1 MRQNKKT
8 TILILALTLM
18 AVLPLASAANWQQ
31 GPNWNIGSNWN
42 PLTTYTITVTSPHG
56 TPTASGTVA
65 AGASY
70 PTSVTSPDTQGYV
83 RYNCTGYQIDG
94 GALTPG
100 TSYTFTSVSASH
112 TIVYSWTTQYLI
124 TPSNDSHST
133 TSPPTAQW
141 CNASTSQTF
150 TYSAAAGYAIAH
162 VYIDGADSAIT
173 GSYTFTSISAS
184 HTIQVTT
191 SQNVYPIIA
200 SAGTGGSI
208 SPSGTTIAAQGS
220 SQTYSI
226 NASIGNHLTTLF
238 VDGSP
243 VTPASSYTFTNIQ
256 ASHTIT
262 ANFALDVFYITS
274 SADSNANVLPNGIT
288 AANYGSSL
296 TVYYSA
302 NDGYEIINVTVDSQ
316 PASISSVTGDYTF
329 TNIQANHTI
338 AVASSLINTPT
349 PTPTPTPTHSNRPTT
364 TETLYMRSDQYNVT
378 GLTGYGLDTD
388 YTNTAQTLTLTETG
402 NITVYYGFRVYI
414 YYSPLKITELTSGT
428 PIAILSADGN
438 FTGQLSNVWN
448 FPGTTVTLGYQAL
461 KVSLYASTDN
471 QATWSNQADYLT
483 NILITNYIAPST
495 WTFSL
500 QMNVIH
506 TSTDTTSSF
515 SFGDTNNRS
524 TISNIVIQNPL
535 ESEIQAW
542 RISRGDYV
550 GFELGAYMDILGEGF
565 YAAILILIGGVLFFR
580 YGHGGVILF
589 LFSIFGGAG
598 GLIFLLIP
606 PWTAPIVGVIIV
618 LSLTFLTWRLIR

>member
-1 MRQNKKT
+1 MDVHVRVSNTEGPNIIQNTKKT
-8 TILILALTLM
+8 TLFILALIIVIVM
-18 AVLPLASAANWQQ
+18 PLASATNWQL
-31 GPNWNIGSNWN
+31 GTNWNIGQNWIIPNNN
-42 PLTTYTITVTSPHG
+42 PTYTII
-56 TPTASGTVA
+56 ASAA
-65 AGASY
+65 AGGSIS
-70 PTSVTSPDTQGYV
+70 PTGIINAIKGNNQTFTITSNLGFHTTTVIVDNTNQGA
-83 RYNCTGYQIDG
+83 I
-94 GALTPG
+94 
-100 TSYTFTSVSASH
+100 TSYTFTNVSA
-112 TIVYSWTTQYLI
+112 
-124 TPSNDSHST
+124 
-133 TSPPTAQW
+133 A
-141 CNASTSQTF
+141 
-150 TYSAAAGYAIAH
+150 
-162 VYIDGADSAIT
+162 
-173 GSYTFTSISAS
+173 
-184 HTIQVTT
+184 
-191 SQNVYPIIA
+191 
-200 SAGTGGSI
+200 
-208 SPSGTTIAAQGS
+208 
-220 SQTYSI
+220 
-226 NASIGNHLTTLF
+226 
-238 VDGSP
+238 
-243 VTPASSYTFTNIQ
+243 
-256 ASHTIT
+256 HTIT

-274 SADSNANVLPNGIT
+274 SADSNTNILPSGIT

-302 NDGYEIINVTVDSQ
+302 NDGYEISNVTVDSQ

-329 TNIQANHTI
+329 TNIQTNHTI

-438 FTGQLSNVWN
+438 FTGQLSSVWN

-471 QATWSNQADYLT
+471 QATWSDQADYLT

-500 QMNVIH
+500 QMNVTH
-506 TSTDTTSSF
+506 TSTDTTSSSF

-565 YAAILILIGGVLFFR
+565 YAAILILFGGVLYFR
-580 YGHGGVILF
+580 YSHAGTIVF
-589 LFSIFGGAG
+589 MFSIFGGAG
-598 GLIFLLIP
+598 GLIWIIVP
-606 PWTAPIVGVIIV
+606 SWTAPIVGVITI
-618 LSLTFLTWRLIR
+618 LSVTFLTWRLIR